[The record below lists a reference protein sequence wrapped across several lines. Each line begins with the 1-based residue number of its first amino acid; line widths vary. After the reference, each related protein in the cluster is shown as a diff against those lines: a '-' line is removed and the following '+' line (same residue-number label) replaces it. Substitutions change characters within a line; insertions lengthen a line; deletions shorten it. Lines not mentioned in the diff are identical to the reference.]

1 MSIDETQSNPR
12 ESKLGRLAFA
22 YCKIATFSLLAGR
35 FTLPLAALLSA
46 SFFIISYVQGKKDTK
61 CYLRYPLMAVGFWL
75 VILAIWIGLHIF
87 PNLAPDWLKYLHGF

>member
-1 MSIDETQSNPR
+1 MKPEETPPT

-35 FTLPLAALLSA
+35 FALPLAALLSA

-61 CYLRYPLMAVGFWL
+61 CYLKYPLLAAGFWVIIL
-75 VILAIWIGLHIF
+75 VLWVVVQLFPEGVPAWIKFIH
-87 PNLAPDWLKYLHGF
+87 H